1 MTGRFETL
9 SNQVQS
15 RLDALDNVVNEYSKL
30 QTLDQKRQVV
40 SRAKRDI
47 QTLQNN
53 LMEMGRLIQTMPQR
67 DRDFFKADLDN
78 YQGQYDGM
86 KTTFAGIDKQ
96 LQDEI
101 AKAAEDAENGA
112 GLDEE
117 LLMKNKQGALNVLSQ
132 ISGVIAVN
140 NDTIKTQE
148 NSKSTLAEDRNLLN
162 NISNNLDDIDNEA
175 EKGLSRGSR
184 MARRAI
190 MNGILSWTL
199 ACVFIVAFVVVVLWR
214 FTTIFVK

>member
-15 RLDALDNVVNEYSKL
+15 RLDALDNVVSDYPKL
-30 QTLDQKRQVV
+30 QSLDQKRQVV
-40 SRAKRDI
+40 SRSKRDI

-67 DRDFFKADLDN
+67 DRDFFKADLEN
-78 YQGQYDGM
+78 YQDQFDGM
-86 KTTFAGIDKQ
+86 KTTFSGIDKQ

-101 AKAAEDAENGA
+101 AKAAEDAENG

-148 NSKSTLAEDRNLLN
+148 NSKSTLAEDRSLLN
-162 NISNNLDDIDNEA
+162 NVSNNLDDIDNEA

-199 ACVFIVAFVVVVLWR
+199 AAVFIVAFVVVVIWR
-214 FTTIFVK
+214 FTNVF

>member
-15 RLDALDNVVNEYSKL
+15 RLDALDNVVSEYPKL

-67 DRDFFKADLDN
+67 DRDFFKADLEN

-101 AKAAEDAENGA
+101 AKAAEDAANGE

-148 NSKSTLAEDRNLLN
+148 NSKSTLAEDRSLLN
-162 NISNNLDDIDNEA
+162 NVSNNLDDIDNEA

-199 ACVFIVAFVVVVLWR
+199 AAVFIVAFVVVIIWR
-214 FTTIFVK
+214 FTNVF